1 MTPTVTKD
9 RRGGPPVEADE
20 GGGGSG
26 WVLLV
31 TAPNEFTAHLV
42 RGRLEEDSIEVHL
55 DAFNPSPVAWM
66 KPFGDPLAPVRVYVR
81 RRDFSRASLL
91 LHDTEVEVPP
101 TTPAPR
107 GRRRVVMT
115 GAVLA
120 IAALLAV
127 LEIVDFA
134 PCVLRIFCI

>member
-1 MTPTVTKD
+1 VTPTVTKD
-9 RRGGPPVEADE
+9 RRGGPPVAADE

-55 DAFNPSPVAWM
+55 DSFNPSPVAWM
-66 KPFGDPLAPVRVYVR
+66 KPFGDPLAPVKVYVR
-81 RRDFSRASLL
+81 RRDFSRASLV
-91 LHDTEVEVPP
+91 LHDSEVDVPP
-101 TTPAPR
+101 RTPAVR
-107 GRRRVVMT
+107 SRLRVGMT
-115 GAVLA
+115 VAMIA
-120 IAALLAV
+120 IAALLVV

-134 PCVLRIFCI
+134 PCVLRMFCI